1 MNDVKHRIC
10 SIIDGQAEDLIRL
23 SHEIHEHPE
32 PAFTEYR
39 SSACLMEFFEKR
51 GFHGEKGI

>member
-10 SIIDGQAEDLIRL
+10 STIDGQAEDLIRL

-32 PAFTEYR
+32 PAFTEYW
-39 SSACLMEFFEKR
+39 SSACLMEFF
-51 GFHGEKGI
+51 